1 MKLIFL
7 GKPMAGKGT
16 MAKIMVKELGI
27 PQVST
32 GDMLRKEVKAD
43 SELGKKAKE
52 FMEQGALVP
61 DDLII
66 KMFEAN
72 LPEGGFILDGFPR
85 TIAQAEA
92 LDKVSK
98 IDKVVDIF
106 VSDATIIHRTVK
118 REMCKKCGAIY
129 GVDVP
134 PKEEGECDNCN
145 VPLYKRPDDT
155 EETISKRL
163 VVYEKQ
169 TAPLVEFYKRKVC
182 MLRLMVRMEFK
193 ILKD

>member
-1 MKLIFL
+1 
-7 GKPMAGKGT
+7 MAGKGT
-16 MAKIMVKELGI
+16 MAKIIVEELGI
-27 PQVST
+27 PQISM
-32 GDMLRKEVKAD
+32 GDILRKEVKAD

-52 FMEQGALVP
+52 FMGQGILMP

-66 KMFEAN
+66 KLLEAN
-72 LPEGGFILDGFPR
+72 LPEKGFILDGFPR
-85 TIAQAEA
+85 TIGQAEA
-92 LDKVSK
+92 LDKISI

-106 VSDATIIHRTVK
+106 VSDETIIHRTVK

-134 PKEEGECDNCN
+134 PKDEGKCDNCH

-163 VVYEKQ
+163 VEYEEK
-169 TAPLVEFYKRKVC
+169 TAPLVGFYKEKGLYV
-182 MLRLMVRMEFK
+182 K
-193 ILKD
+193 IDGEQNIPEIKKAIMKAIET